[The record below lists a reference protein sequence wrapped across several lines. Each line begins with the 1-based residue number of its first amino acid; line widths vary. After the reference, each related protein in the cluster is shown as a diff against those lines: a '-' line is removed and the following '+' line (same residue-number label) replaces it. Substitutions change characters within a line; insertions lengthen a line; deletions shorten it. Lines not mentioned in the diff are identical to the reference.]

1 MRNNGEQV
9 RDHYAL
15 FVQCAEGL
23 EWLKAYK
30 KGGYITAAI
39 HTIMCCTY
47 PTHVFVVYIP
57 KKQKSLKH
65 IVATAAKEKR
75 GM

>member
-1 MRNNGEQV
+1 MCNNGEQV

-47 PTHVFVVYIP
+47 TS
-57 KKQKSLKH
+57 SLL
-65 IVATAAKEKR
+65 R
-75 GM
+75 MSL